1 MDKILQNILLIIAVC
16 LVAYIVFRSIGLKI
30 NEGMSNPDDKETS
43 DISTKNYGG
52 NASDYANN
60 LKSSVIKLQDRALVS
75 KYRPDYENVIMNL
88 DDLTD
93 HLMLQTAMSVDH
105 KDPKSAADALN
116 KIASLNHSK
125 AGLNNIMKF
134 IDGK

>member
-1 MDKILQNILLIIAVC
+1 MDKFIQNILLIIAIC
-16 LVAYIVFRSIGLKI
+16 LVAYIVFRSIGFKI
-30 NEGMSNPDDKETS
+30 NEGMTNPDDPENP

-52 NASDYANN
+52 NAADYAHN
-60 LKSSVIKLQDRALVS
+60 LKASIVKLHDRSLVS
-75 KYRPDYENVIMNL
+75 KYRPDYENVVMHL

-93 HLMLQTAMSVDH
+93 HLMLQTAMGIDH
-105 KDPKSAADALN
+105 KDPNSATNALN
-116 KIASLNHSK
+116 KIAALNHSK